1 MHAWESIQ
9 KTLDYIE
16 ENIGDEIHIEALAKI
31 AALSLFYYQRLFT
44 RLVKKTVREYIK
56 LRRLARAC
64 KRLKNGNNH
73 IIDIAEKYGFGSRE
87 TFSRAFK
94 DAYGLT
100 PSEYR
105 NKPVGLESFAKPNL
119 LLNYVMVDE
128 GAPLITEGIV
138 LEYNRK
144 ILSEPV
150 NFLGVKDF
158 YRFKPGKMLGEKTG
172 VSEPAVIWDRFF
184 SVLNDIP
191 CIPYGRRVGVSYHG
205 GAPDGYST
213 YFVGAEVDA
222 AAIDSVGS
230 RFASWQLPARDYI
243 VCEYEAEN
251 FKQLI
256 ASLGIMMKFTRF
268 WLKKH
273 GLTADGFFPEI
284 YYRNIPDVNYAYMEM
299 WIPFRERENNE
310 QKENDQ

>member
-73 IIDIAEKYGFGSRE
+73 IIDIAERYGFGSRE

-213 YFVGAEVDA
+213 YFAGAEVEPGVQDT
-222 AAIDSVGS
+222 
-230 RFASWQLPARDYI
+230 RFVNWIMPAREYV
-243 VCEYEAEN
+243 VCSMESEN
-251 FKQLI
+251 FDQQHN
-256 ASLGIMMKFTRF
+256 SLGKMMKFTRA
-268 WLKKH
+268 WLKNH
-273 GLTADGFFPEI
+273 GLRAELFFPEI
-284 YYRNIPDVNYAYMEM
+284 YYDMPDVAYMEM
-299 WIPFRERENNE
+299 WIPFRERE
-310 QKENDQ
+310 